1 MIFWI
6 NSIQYLGLSFHDHS
20 HPTMCSLIREKP
32 EWKVRDFQCRC
43 GTVAVKPGHWTDID
57 NTVQEETQDTK
68 SFTEASGIARPL
80 GVVFDS

>member
-20 HPTMCSLIREKP
+20 HPTMCNLIPKKT
-32 EWKVRDFQCRC
+32 EWKSEGFSVQVWDFRC
-43 GTVAVKPGHWTDID
+43 EARPLDID
-57 NTVQEETQDTK
+57 NAVQQETRDTK
-68 SFTEASGIARPL
+68 SFTEAPGIARPL